1 MKIDTIPTLT
11 PKTLGDHIFTT
22 PGWESIQNVAVT
34 DFHINRL
41 EDVRQALK
49 FPTTPHR
56 KTVIDFILV
65 THGTMI
71 RRLGLDRYEVPANTF
86 VFLAAHQI
94 SLDEWMSE
102 DIRGYYC
109 HFDSS
114 LLTKYWQK
122 QDLELDFPF
131 LKFLGDP
138 LVTVDNEV
146 LTNMLPLVERLETEF
161 SKNRAEST
169 DLFRLYLLTLFTEL
183 KASLQAVSKS
193 NGEVARPGKTPLAR
207 IDNAALRI
215 TQLYKNALTQQIHDK
230 QNVAEYAELLNIS
243 PNHLNK
249 CVKKATGQS
258 ARDLLD
264 DILLLEVKVLL
275 ARTDLS
281 VSEIAYRFGIKA
293 PGNFARFFRAKTGK
307 TPTEYR
313 MMD

>member
-1 MKIDTIPTLT
+1 MKVDSVPTLT
-11 PKTLGDHIFTT
+11 PNTLGDHIFKTT
-22 PGWESIQNVAVT
+22 GWQSIQNIAVNN
-34 DFHINRL
+34 FHINRL
-41 EDVRQALK
+41 EDVREALK
-49 FPTTPHR
+49 FPTAPHR

-65 THGTMI
+65 THGSMI

-94 SLDEWMSE
+94 SLDEWMSD

-109 HFDSS
+109 HFDIS

-122 QDLELDFPF
+122 QDLEQDFPF
-131 LKFLGDP
+131 LKFLGNP

-146 LTNMLPLVERLETEF
+146 FANVLPLVKRLEVEF
-161 SKNRAEST
+161 RKSRAEST

-183 KASLQAVSKS
+183 KASLQLASD
-193 NGEVARPGKTPLAR
+193 GKTSLPENIPPGRL
-207 IDNAALRI
+207 DNAALRI
-215 TQLYKNALTQQIHDK
+215 TQLYKKALTQQIHEK
-230 QNVAEYAELLNIS
+230 QSVAEYAELLHIS

-249 CVKKATGQS
+249 CVKKATGKS
-258 ARDLLD
+258 ARNLLD

-281 VSEIAYRFGIKA
+281 ISEIAYRFGIEV

-313 MMD
+313 LMD

>member
-1 MKIDTIPTLT
+1 MKVDTVPTLT
-11 PKTLGDHIFTT
+11 PNTLGDHIFKT
-22 PGWESIQNVAVT
+22 PGWQSIQHVT
-34 DFHINRL
+34 VSNFHINRL
-41 EDVRQALK
+41 EDVRQVLK
-49 FPTTPHR
+49 FPTAPHR

-65 THGTMI
+65 THGSMI
-71 RRLGLDRYEVPANTF
+71 RRLGLDRYDVPANTF

-94 SLDEWMSE
+94 SLDEWMSD

-109 HFDSS
+109 HFDIS

-122 QDLELDFPF
+122 HDLEQDFPF
-131 LKFLGDP
+131 LKFLGNP
-138 LVTVDNEV
+138 LVSVDNDV
-146 LTNMLPLVERLETEF
+146 LTHVMPLIKRLETEF
-161 SKNRAEST
+161 RRSRAESA

-183 KASLQAVSKS
+183 KASLQPVP
-193 NGEVARPGKTPLAR
+193 NGRTASPGNIPQGRT
-207 IDNAALRI
+207 DNAALRI
-215 TQLYKNALTQQIHDK
+215 TQLYKNALTRQIQEK
-230 QNVAEYAELLNIS
+230 QSVAEYAELLNIS

-281 VSEIAYRFGIKA
+281 ISEIAYRFGIEV

-307 TPTEYR
+307 TPSEYR
-313 MMD
+313 TMD

>member
-1 MKIDTIPTLT
+1 MKNEVVPTLT
-11 PKTLGDHIFTT
+11 PKTLGDHVFKT
-22 PGWESIQNVAVT
+22 PGWESIQNAAVAN
-34 DFHINRL
+34 FHINRI
-41 EDVRQALK
+41 EDVRQSMR
-49 FPTTPHR
+49 FPTIPHR

-71 RRLGLDRYEVPANTF
+71 RQLGLDRYQVSANTF
-86 VFLAAHQI
+86 IFLASHQI

-109 HFDSS
+109 HFDIS

-122 QDLELDFPF
+122 QDLEQDFPF
-131 LKFLGDP
+131 LKFLGNP
-138 LVTVDNEV
+138 LVMVDNELLENV
-146 LTNMLPLVERLETEF
+146 LPLIRRLELAF
-161 SKNRAEST
+161 RKDRIESV

-183 KASLQAVSKS
+183 KTGLQSTGSSEAISPETSAQV
-193 NGEVARPGKTPLAR
+193 RT
-207 IDNAALRI
+207 DNAALRI
-215 TQLYKNALTQQIHDK
+215 TQLYKNALTQQINEK
-230 QNVAEYAELLNIS
+230 QSVAQYAELLNIS

-264 DILLLEVKVLL
+264 DIILLEVKVLL

-281 VSEIAYRFGIKA
+281 ISEIAYRFGIEV
-293 PGNFARFFRAKTGK
+293 PGNFARFFRTKTGK

-313 MMD
+313 AMD